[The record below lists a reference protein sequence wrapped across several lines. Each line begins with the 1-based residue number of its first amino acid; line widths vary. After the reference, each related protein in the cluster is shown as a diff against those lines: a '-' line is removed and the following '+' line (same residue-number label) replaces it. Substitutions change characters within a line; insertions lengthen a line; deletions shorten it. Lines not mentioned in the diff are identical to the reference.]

1 MEEKE
6 ESSERKKK
14 ETPCRNTAPCLSCP
28 GQAQA
33 GQRASESGEGCT
45 LPTRELWESASKQP
59 CRADV
64 GRWWAGC
71 RSPRSVHG
79 HEWKAEVHWEWT
91 LWAGLEVSTAQG
103 KWTPSLSL
111 GRTAQTDQRNLS
123 ATELR
128 VTAATQGQE
137 WGQINRGRYPCL
149 WPKYKL
155 KCKKRQRGAPAA
167 DTSSV
172 RQPQAISPP
181 TQCHWVLKP
190 PLNKIYEYGG
200 AGQGRATD
208 LETVTF

>member
-1 MEEKE
+1 MPGAGSGWA
-6 ESSERKKK
+6 ESIWEWRRLY
-14 ETPCRNTAPCLSCP
+14 PAH
-28 GQAQA
+28 
-33 GQRASESGEGCT
+33 QRALRVSQQAALQSWRWEVMGRLQKPQECPWAWMES
-45 LPTRELWESASKQP
+45 
-59 CRADV
+59 
-64 GRWWAGC
+64 
-71 RSPRSVHG
+71 RSSLRM
-79 HEWKAEVHWEWT
+79 
-91 LWAGLEVSTAQG
+91 WAGLEVSTAQG